1 MPIIL
6 GLPPAD
12 PGFEL
17 VAASRGMS
25 EGLLQTDGPQIIPRA
40 TLPIGMVQVGAQW
53 RNISSP
59 IASGIAALFVKWS
72 RKRGRTQVELALF
85 DRYRTGIGAAVD
97 RQAWAIDGAFRH
109 SVGKLGLRMI
119 AEYSPKEFEA
129 GPSLYV
135 EGGPSFMVGRG
146 TGLSVNVGR
155 RERKGAPDYT
165 TFNAGL
171 TQVLGAAVSLDARL
185 YGTNH
190 SERGARYQTRF
201 IVSGRLT
208 L

>member
-1 MPIIL
+1 MPMIL

-17 VAASRGMS
+17 FAASRGMS
-25 EGLLQTDGPQIIPRA
+25 EGLLQTESLQVIPRA
-40 TLPIGMVQVGAQW
+40 TLRIGSVQVGAQW

-59 IASGIAALFVKWS
+59 TASGIAALFVKWS
-72 RKRGRTQVELALF
+72 RSRERTQIGLALF
-85 DRYRTGIGAAVD
+85 DRYRTGTRAPVD
-97 RQAWAIDGAFRH
+97 RQAWEIDGAFRH
-109 SVGKLGLRMI
+109 GFGKLGLGMI

-129 GPSLYV
+129 GQSLYV
-135 EGGPSFMVGRG
+135 EGGPNFMVAKGAK
-146 TGLSVNVGR
+146 LSVNVGR
-155 RERKGAPDYT
+155 RERKGAPGYT

-171 TQVLGAAVSLDARL
+171 TQVLGACVSLDARI

-201 IVSGRLT
+201 IVSARLT

>member
-1 MPIIL
+1 MPMIL

-17 VAASRGMS
+17 FAASRGMS
-25 EGLLQTDGPQIIPRA
+25 EGLLQTNGPQVIPRA
-40 TLPIGMVQVGAQW
+40 TLRIGVVQAGAQW
-53 RNISSP
+53 RNITSP

-72 RKRGRTQVELALF
+72 RKRGRTQIELALF
-85 DRYRTGIGAAVD
+85 DRYRTGTRAAVA
-97 RQAWAIDGAFRH
+97 RQAWEIDGALRH
-109 SVGKLGLRMI
+109 SFGKLGLRMI

-135 EGGPSFMVGRG
+135 EGGSNFLVATG
-146 TGLSVNVGR
+146 TSLSVNVGR
-155 RERKGAPDYT
+155 RERKGAPRYT

-171 TQVLGAAVSLDARL
+171 TQVLGRAASLDARL

-190 SERGARYQTRF
+190 GERGARYQTRF
-201 IVSGRLT
+201 IVSARLT